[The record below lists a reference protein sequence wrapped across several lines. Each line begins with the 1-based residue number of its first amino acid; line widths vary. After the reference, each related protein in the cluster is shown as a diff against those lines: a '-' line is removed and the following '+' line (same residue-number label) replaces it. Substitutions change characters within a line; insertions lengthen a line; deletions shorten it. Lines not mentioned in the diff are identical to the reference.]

1 MSTYVDK
8 ASVKAEFDAL
18 HFIEALDDDRNNAED
33 PSRFETLAAEVDKR
47 IKGAVALVTN
57 SGRPSPPVQFLKNC
71 GTDLMC
77 ALLYR
82 RRDIPNDQNPF
93 YEREKQALKQL
104 AALADGSIPAE
115 RQCLRIFAAGNGAGR
130 YFGGIQN

>member
-1 MSTYVDK
+1 MPGDKIEIGESHIAKAKTIFPVLINELKEKMS
-8 ASVKAEFDAL
+8 A
-18 HFIEALDDDRNNAED
+18 
-33 PSRFETLAAEVDKR
+33 ETLAAEVDKR